1 MFTPLKNRKIARTKS
16 INKKVVNTKKQ
27 KRKVGGVVVGVN
39 KEKDLEDLKNLLYKV
54 YPEKGKHISL
64 KTIEKLDLKNINDL
78 MSLDTDKI
86 DEYVETFDIED
97 SYYKYRIKD
106 ILIYLSRKLNAE
118 LTNLKNKLN
127 KKFTEDI
134 TNKIITNLGI
144 SDVND
149 LINSQEAHIRWWQAE
164 EGTTSE
170 TYFTK
175 NQIDSLILLQE
186 ELKNRQTMLKARLT
200 IMFSSKTI
208 SIHIIRFLKLTN
220 VYELSGL
227 NMDDMIKLTT
237 IELNNRTHPDIKAR
251 IHHLPEDTKK
261 GTIELQ
267 DILRFFSGNIKKI
280 IRELVLFNISDLM
293 YATVID
299 IDNLNLNI
307 EEKKLLLKL
316 RLDEFKKFLFKKMFK
331 DETNKVEKY
340 KIINKII
347 SKLGDV
353 YELMDASDDLIMEI
367 DPSPLSEKLN
377 YELIKL
383 RDNQAKLLKPNS
395 SNSSSNSS
403 RTSSR
408 VQ

>member
-1 MFTPLKNRKIARTKS
+1 
-16 INKKVVNTKKQ
+16 
-27 KRKVGGVVVGVN
+27 
-39 KEKDLEDLKNLLYKV
+39 
-54 YPEKGKHISL
+54 
-64 KTIEKLDLKNINDL
+64 

-134 TNKIITNLGI
+134 TNKIITILGI

-316 RLDEFKKFLFKKMFK
+316 RLDEFKKFLFKKIFK

-347 SKLGDV
+347 STLGDV

-367 DPSPLSEKLN
+367 DPSPLSKKLN
-377 YELIKL
+377 DELIKL

-395 SNSSSNSS
+395 SNSSSNRS
-403 RTSSR
+403 RTSSG

>member
-208 SIHIIRFLKLTN
+208 SNQIIRFLKLTN

-267 DILRFFSGNIKKI
+267 DILRIFSGNIKKI
-280 IRELVLFNISDLM
+280 IRELVLFNISDLV

-367 DPSPLSEKLN
+367 DPSPLSKKLN
-377 YELIKL
+377 DELIKL

-395 SNSSSNSS
+395 SNSNSNSNS
-403 RTSSR
+403 AITR
-408 VQ
+408 

>member
-208 SIHIIRFLKLTN
+208 SNQIIRFLKLTN

-267 DILRFFSGNIKKI
+267 DILRIFSGNIKKI

-367 DPSPLSEKLN
+367 DPSPLSKKLN
-377 YELIKL
+377 DELIKL

-395 SNSSSNSS
+395 SNSNSNSNS
-403 RTSSR
+403 AITR
-408 VQ
+408 

>member
-78 MSLDTDKI
+78 MSLDIDKI

-208 SIHIIRFLKLTN
+208 SIHIISFLKLTN

-280 IRELVLFNISDLM
+280 IRELALFNISDLM

-367 DPSPLSEKLN
+367 DPSPLSKKLN
-377 YELIKL
+377 DELIKL

-395 SNSSSNSS
+395 SNSNSNSAIT
-403 RTSSR
+403 R
-408 VQ
+408 

>member
-208 SIHIIRFLKLTN
+208 SNQIIRFLKLTN

-267 DILRFFSGNIKKI
+267 DILRIFSGNIKKI
-280 IRELVLFNISDLM
+280 IRELALFNISDLM

-367 DPSPLSEKLN
+367 DPSPLSKKLN
-377 YELIKL
+377 DELIKL

-395 SNSSSNSS
+395 SNSNSNSNS
-403 RTSSR
+403 AITR
-408 VQ
+408 